1 MIMSVEPR
9 SHFNL
14 SRPMLSLPEVQAILA
29 ERGIKI
35 SRQRIWQIEERAL
48 RKLRERLAEFYA
60 DWEGKA

>member
-1 MIMSVEPR
+1 
-9 SHFNL
+9 
-14 SRPMLSLPEVQAILA
+14 MLSLPEVQAILA